1 MTNNSNHSN
10 HSDRA
15 VLGIDVAKESI
26 SAHLLPA
33 DKCWQVSTEPRVLS
47 RWIKQLP
54 EGIDLVVLEASGG
67 YESRVAAL
75 LSEAGLAVAIVNP
88 SQVRGFAAALGQ
100 RAKTDAVDARLIAQ
114 FGQAV
119 NPPAR
124 PLPDDQQMLLGEL
137 ITRRAQLI
145 DALVAEGNRL
155 ATARMKEV
163 IKNIKAH
170 IKWLE
175 RQVDQIDKQIDELVK
190 SSPLWQANTQL
201 LTSVKGV
208 GEGTARVLLGHLR
221 ELGQLDRRQIA
232 ALVGVAPYA
241 CESGKWKGRRA
252 VRGGRGDVRSA
263 LYMAA
268 LSASRYNSVLKAF
281 YQHLIAQGKAKKLA
295 LIAVARKL
303 LTILNAIIRDQRP
316 WQEPAS

>member
-1 MTNNSNHSN
+1 MTNNSNRSI
-10 HSDRA
+10 
-15 VLGIDVAKESI
+15 LGVDVAKGSI

-33 DKCWQVSTEPRVLS
+33 DQCWQVSTESRVLN

-54 EGIDLVVLEASGG
+54 AAIDLVVMEASGG
-67 YESRVAAL
+67 YEARVAAL
-75 LSEAGLAVAIVNP
+75 FSEAGLAVAIVNP

-114 FGQAV
+114 FGQAL
-119 NPPAR
+119 NPSAR
-124 PLPDDQQMLLGEL
+124 PLPDAQQALLGEL
-137 ITRRAQLI
+137 LTRRTQLI

-155 ATARMKEV
+155 GIAHMKEV
-163 IKNIKAH
+163 TKNIKAH

-175 RQVDQIDKQIDELVK
+175 QQVEQIDKQIDDLVS

-208 GEGTARVLLGHLR
+208 GKGTARVLLGHLR

-241 CESGKWKGRRA
+241 CESGKWKGRRTI
-252 VRGGRGDVRSA
+252 RGGRGDVRAA
-263 LYMAA
+263 LYMAS
-268 LSASRYNSVLKAF
+268 LSASRYNPVLKAF
-281 YQHLIAQGKAKKLA
+281 YQHLLAQGKDKKLA

-303 LTILNAIIRDQRP
+303 LTILNAIIRDQCP
-316 WQEPAS
+316 WQESSS